1 MISPAAIRLTSC
13 GSRALIRLGSAGSG
27 LETGFDVGADDDDD
41 DDMIGWLFS
50 DFAG

>member
-13 GSRALIRLGSAGSG
+13 GSRALIRLGRAGSG
-27 LETGFDVGADDDDD
+27 LEGGFDVGVDDGD
-41 DDMIGWLFS
+41 DDMIGWLFG